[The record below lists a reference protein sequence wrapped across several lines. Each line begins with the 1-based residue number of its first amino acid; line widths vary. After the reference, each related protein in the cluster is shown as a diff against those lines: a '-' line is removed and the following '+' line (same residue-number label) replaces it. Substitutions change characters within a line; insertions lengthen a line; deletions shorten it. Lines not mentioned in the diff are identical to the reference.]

1 MVSSPAL
8 RAALCAVVLLIPLA
22 HYTAQAQARVDTLVA
37 IEAFEALEV
46 EGYSPYY
53 KDLGRKAL
61 AIDAPL
67 YPDGFGAAETT
78 WQGASGTYDMTLVT
92 VMERD
97 GSSTYQLFVDG
108 NHLGDFTN
116 PTGPDLHL
124 AHHTWKGVT
133 LAEGMPIRVTS
144 DIHSNDK
151 EPEDGSFATSRGRW
165 RYLIVSDATD
175 GQNTVGLWDQFE
187 VEVPNATAYADPF
200 RDVDLDVIYTRP
212 DGTEHVFWGFYAA
225 DGLWKVRYMPDQ
237 LGRWTYR
244 ATFSDGAPGI
254 EGHFDVVPSD
264 LPGLVGHDVANPMW
278 LGYRGG
284 RHALVRSLHVGDR
297 FFASNWPAADRT
309 AFLDWAEAQDYN
321 QLSVASFF
329 LNRNVEGRG
338 AGWET
343 PGLWDSEAGQPQPEA
358 YTAAEA
364 ILGDLAERGMSIYP
378 FAGFFGQSAD
388 YPQTTDAQEVYLRY
402 TMARFGPYWNLLLNV
417 AGPEPLWRPEAFKPG
432 MSASEIIRLGQ
443 RIQSVNAFGHVLS
456 VHNETGPDPFRYEAW
471 HDYVTLQGGKEAPGP
486 SVHRYIEQSH
496 TGTKPV
502 FAQEAFWPGNQW
514 HACACTDAETLR
526 RKAFLLL
533 FAGTAINF
541 ADMDGN
547 SSSGFSGTLD
557 LSLRNQMWHDEVKA
571 AWDLIDT
578 FPFYLMQPRRDMASA
593 GYVLA
598 EDGVRYVVYLPD
610 ASAGTTLD
618 LTAAP
623 GTYRLRWYNPR
634 VRYYLDP
641 PIMLDGDAVINL
653 GLPPDETDQD
663 WIAVVEREN
672 PPEFTAN
679 EAAVIEIEAEDAVAM
694 QGWESVPS
702 GDGAAM
708 RASDSASEG
717 FLSYPVVFSKPGR
730 YYLHLLTDTAEVRT
744 ASATLGGRPLVAT
757 SDGVAYTD
765 IPAPGTYTLRI
776 ISGGERI
783 EVDKIVLSPSAT
795 SPSMD

>member
-1 MVSSPAL
+1 MPPAS
-8 RAALCAVVLLIPLA
+8 RAALLLLLIGATCHQPT
-22 HYTAQAQARVDTLVA
+22 HAQALVDTLVA
-37 IEAFEALEV
+37 IDDFESLEV

-53 KDLGRKAL
+53 KDIGRRAL
-61 AIDAPL
+61 AIDAPR
-67 YPDGFGAAETT
+67 YPDGFGAAETR

-97 GSSTYQLFVDG
+97 GSSTYQLSVDG
-108 NHLGDFTN
+108 DHLGDFTN

-133 LAEGMPIRVTS
+133 LTEGISLRVTS
-144 DIHSNDK
+144 DVHSNDK

-187 VEVPNATAYADPF
+187 VEVPNATAYTDPF
-200 RDVDLDVIYTRP
+200 RNVDLDVIYTRP
-212 DGTEHVFWGFYAA
+212 DGTEHAFWGFHAE
-225 DGLWKVRYMPDQ
+225 DGLWTIRYMPDQ
-237 LGRWTYR
+237 LGTWTYR
-244 ATFSDGAPGI
+244 ATFSDGTPGM
-254 EGHFDVVPSD
+254 EGQFDVVPSD

-278 LGYRGG
+278 FGYHGG

-309 AFLDWAEAQDYN
+309 VFLDWAEAQDYN

-329 LNRNVEGRG
+329 LNRNAEGRG
-338 AGWET
+338 AGWDT
-343 PGLWDSEAGQPQPEA
+343 PELWNSEAGQPQPKA
-358 YTAAEA
+358 YAAAEA
-364 ILGDLAERGMSIYP
+364 ILDDLAERGMSVYP

-388 YPQTTDAQEVYLRY
+388 YPRTPEAQDLYLRY

-417 AGPEPLWRPEAFKPG
+417 AGPEPLWRPDAFKPT

-443 RIQSVNAFGHVLS
+443 RIQEVNAFGHLVS
-456 VHNETGPDPFRYEAW
+456 VHNETGPDPFRHEAW
-471 HDYVTLQGGKEAPGP
+471 QDYVTLQGGNEVPGL
-486 SVHRYIEQSH
+486 SVHRYIEKSH
-496 TGTKPV
+496 TSTKPV
-502 FAQEAFWPGNQW
+502 FAQEVFWPGNQW
-514 HACACTDAETLR
+514 HACDCTDAEMLR

-533 FAGTAINF
+533 FAGAAINF

-557 LSLRNQMWHDEVKA
+557 LGTRNQMWHDEVKA

-578 FPFYLMQPRRDMASA
+578 FPFYLMQPKRGMASA
-593 GYVLA
+593 GYMLA

-641 PIMLDGDAVINL
+641 PVMLEGSAVVEL
-653 GLPPDETDQD
+653 GLPPNEVGQD
-663 WIAVVEREN
+663 WIAVVERET
-672 PPEFTAN
+672 PPTFGAN
-679 EAAVIEIEAEDAVAM
+679 EAGVIEMEAEDAVAV
-694 QGWESVPS
+694 QGWTTVPDV
-702 GDGAAM
+702 DGTAM
-708 RASDSASEG
+708 RAARSDGEG
-717 FLSYPVVFSKPGR
+717 FLSYPVKFDAPGR
-730 YYLHLLTDTAEVRT
+730 YYLRLFLRGPAEANAV
-744 ASATLGGRPLVAT
+744 SAALGGRPLVA
-757 SDGVAYTD
+757 SDNAVYAD

-776 ISGGERI
+776 TSSAEGI
-783 EVDKIVLSPSAT
+783 ELDKIVLSLSAT
-795 SPSMD
+795 RPSME